1 MIASRLLKL
10 RKAFTLIELLVVIAI
25 IGVLVGLLL
34 PAVQKVRQTAA
45 RTQSLNNIR
54 NMGLGFINLGSS
66 SKSGNLPPAL
76 HHPNYSTGTAAQV
89 ATYSNLFYQKTVSAF
104 VHLLPYIEQ
113 ENLYKAYTGGPATT
127 NYSVPIFSSS
137 LDTTQ
142 TYSNSNKLV
151 SYGLN
156 ALIFGSGTPGYR
168 NGTSGGTAATSGYPA
183 VTLTGTTYTLGTPLS
198 GKASTDPGTNV
209 DINANAVSSYFG
221 VPLNRNPATGAVIV
235 PLQSSAKPKC
245 VNLTRLPEDFKSG
258 VSNTIMLFER
268 SAVSSYGPHD
278 YDTGNISVDF
288 VLSHNGTTGPFES
301 PSGANPVIDNG
312 LAQSFILGPIAVGMA
327 DGSTRTIGS
336 GISFDDWVRACNP
349 RAAGAANLD
358 Q

>member
-45 RTQSLNNIR
+45 RTQSLNNLR
-54 NMGLGFINLGSS
+54 NMGLGFINLGSG
-66 SKSGNLPPAL
+66 SKSGNLPPAKE
-76 HHPNYSTGTAAQV
+76 HANYATNVQV
-89 ATYSNLFYQKTVSAF
+89 YGNLFYQRTVSAF

-113 ENLYKAYTGGPATT
+113 ENLYKAYTGGPAAT
-127 NYSVPIFSSS
+127 NFSVPIFSSS
-137 LDTTQ
+137 LDNTQ
-142 TYSNSNKLV
+142 NYSNTNKLV

-156 ALIFGSGTPGYR
+156 ALIFGAGSPGYR
-168 NGTSGGTAATSGYPA
+168 SGAAGGTVSAGYPA
-183 VTLTGTTYTLGTPLS
+183 VTYTAPNYALAAPLS
-198 GKASTDPGTNV
+198 SPPGTATALSVPVANAT
-209 DINANAVSSYFG
+209 DFNANAVSAYFG
-221 VPLNRNPATGAVIV
+221 VPLNTTG
-235 PLQSSAKPKC
+235 LTSQAKPKC
-245 VNLTRLPEDFKSG
+245 LSLTRLPDDFKSG

-288 VLSHNGTTGPFES
+288 VLSRNTTTGPFES

-312 LAQSFILGPIAVGMA
+312 LAQSFITGPIAVGMA
-327 DGSTRTIGS
+327 DGSTRTLGS

-349 RAAGAANLD
+349 RAAGIANLD

>member
-66 SKSGNLPPAL
+66 SRSGNLPPAKE
-76 HHPNYSTGTAAQV
+76 HTSYSN
-89 ATYSNLFYQKTVSAF
+89 ATTPQYANLFYQKTVSAF

-113 ENLYKAYTGGPATT
+113 ENLYKAYTGGPATA

-137 LDTTQ
+137 LDNTQ
-142 TYSNSNKLV
+142 NYSNTNKLV

-156 ALIFGSGTPGYR
+156 ALVFGAGSPGYNN
-168 NGTSGGTAATSGYPA
+168 NGTGAEQTSYPVVNLNGGN
-183 VTLTGTTYTLGTPLS
+183 YTLGAPL
-198 GKASTDPGTNV
+198 GTVPTHFANGGAALSAPAAN
-209 DINANAVSSYFG
+209 DADFNANAVSAYFG
-221 VPLNRNPATGAVIV
+221 VPLNTGAF
-235 PLQSSAKPKC
+235 SSKATPKC
-245 VNLTRLPEDFKSG
+245 VNLTRLPDDFKSG
-258 VSNTIMLFER
+258 VSNTILLFER
-268 SAVSSYGPHD
+268 SAVSSFGPHN
-278 YDTGNISVDF
+278 YDTGSISVDF
-288 VLSHNGTTGPFES
+288 VLSYKSNGSPFES
-301 PSGANPVIDNG
+301 PSGANPIINNG
-312 LAQSFILGPIAVGMA
+312 LAQSFITGPIAVGMA
-327 DGSTRTIGS
+327 DGSTRTIGT
-336 GISFDDWVRACNP
+336 GISFLDWVRACNP
-349 RAAGAANLD
+349 RAAGIANLD